1 MYRTSLFKNKS
12 SSFLRTS
19 SYKKKRWAG
28 ALMLTSLIDAFSILV
43 VYLLMFFSDMAEL
56 NYASSGIQL
65 PPAQLVERLDPYL
78 TLLIKKEG
86 YFIEE
91 KKVELENLTSSL
103 FNLRKKLE
111 ASEIKYGGQDDK
123 ETITIQAD
131 KSLHY
136 KDLSPVIQACNQV
149 GFNRMKFM
157 VLGE

>member
-1 MYRTSLFKNKS
+1 MNRTSLFKNKS
-12 SSFLRTS
+12 SSFLRS
-19 SYKKKRWAG
+19 FSDKKKRWTG

-56 NYASSGIQL
+56 NYHISGIQL
-65 PPAQLVERLDPYL
+65 PPAHLVERLDPYL
-78 TLLIKKEG
+78 TVLIKKEG

-91 KKVELENLTSSL
+91 KKLELEDLTRSL
-103 FNLRKKLE
+103 FNFKKKLE
-111 ASEIKYGGQDDK
+111 ASEITYGGQDDK

-131 KSLHY
+131 KSLSY

-149 GFNRMKFM
+149 GFSRMKFM